1 MQLTVKQAAEAYGV
15 ARSTIHRAVRSG
27 RLSGST
33 RADGVQVIDL
43 AELIRVYGEPPYPPA
58 ERNAEDNAADAQAQ
72 QALVEELQELRREV
86 AALREE
92 LAQQRALPP
101 PQRASIIEAVRER
114 LATWIRP

>member
-15 ARSTIHRAVRSG
+15 ARSTIHRAVGDG
-27 RLSGST
+27 RLSASHQGG
-33 RADGVQVIDL
+33 RRVIDL

-58 ERNAEDNAADAQAQ
+58 GRNAEGNVADAQAQ
-72 QALVEELQELRREV
+72 QALVDELQELRREV

-101 PQRASIIEAVRER
+101 PQRASIFEAVRER
-114 LATWIRP
+114 LAKWIRP